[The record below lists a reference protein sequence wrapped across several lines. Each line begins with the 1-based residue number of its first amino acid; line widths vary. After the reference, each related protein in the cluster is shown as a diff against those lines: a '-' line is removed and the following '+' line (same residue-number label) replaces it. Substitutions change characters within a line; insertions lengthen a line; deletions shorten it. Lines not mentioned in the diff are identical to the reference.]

1 MGILESSHALKAS
14 SMGESALKSHSQREK
29 HKQTVKLSGK
39 QVLEKKC
46 DLSLKGPWKVL
57 EKKGPR
63 SAWTIMVKHALKE
76 RAFCH
81 VDNC

>member
-46 DLSLKGPWKVL
+46 DLSLKGP
-57 EKKGPR
+57 
-63 SAWTIMVKHALKE
+63 
-76 RAFCH
+76 
-81 VDNC
+81 